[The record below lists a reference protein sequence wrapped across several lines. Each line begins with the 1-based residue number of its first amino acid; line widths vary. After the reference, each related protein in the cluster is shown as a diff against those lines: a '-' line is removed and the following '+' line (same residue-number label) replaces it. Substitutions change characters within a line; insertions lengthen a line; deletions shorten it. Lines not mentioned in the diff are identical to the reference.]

1 MSAVEIPPR
10 TREPK
15 IDIDMT
21 HLKEL
26 ERVGSPG
33 YVAPPEFPDAAV
45 PVPMPAE
52 ADGSKP
58 WSAEEKA
65 AFVLGM
71 HIFTRDF
78 RSISRLV
85 KTRSVHEIVLHYYA
99 SFKYTAGYFAWR
111 STAARW
117 GLRAEHLVSGRRQTR
132 LLALLAEAL
141 PTKTSDKLYDL
152 AEEYNACDIQVEDF
166 VLGLAAL
173 AGRDAVVSLV
183 ELDTA
188 GPTMKDGRMVVD
200 AATVEWFLSAR
211 ATTVKDHF
219 NDSIWP
225 ELEEAGWA
233 ADEAKAGGARGFH
246 PPGRAAVALEG
257 HRAVLMFLQKNP
269 EMLPFKGEA
278 LHRKELEA
286 MAGHR
291 PRRAAAIGAPFSWRS
306 QRRVVRSET
315 SYLSARPAGS
325 APGSPGHRRSSLPC
339 PKSRPA
345 APGGDSG
352 KTCANCGTF
361 STPMW
366 RKDKLTGAQVC
377 NACGIYTKNHGR
389 PRPVP
394 NPPSRPAPSAEAE
407 VVGHAGDEE
416 DAGAGAAGAAAAAG
430 AMAGAHKQAPN
441 SPPTKPRSA
450 SRRGRGAAHSGSEEE
465 SGDETHPAA
474 PPSGRHTPTCSED
487 ASAGTMNPGTPE
499 PVSPSPT
506 KGDEAVSEGE
516 VAGPPLADFMPAMQ
530 SMAYAAAQHMAGQ
543 PGMTDPAAMGH
554 FMHQMVQQACAWYSM
569 HQQHYGAG
577 GEGMLHPP
585 HHPPPG
591 MVMMPPGCPPPTSP
605 PAAPGPGAV
614 RPVAVR
620 PTPCQASHS
629 AGSKR
634 LLSTLDRLSSHEGEG
649 AGADAG
655 AGPAAKRPRAEA
667 GEHANEDVDVGGN
680 NNLHHVPKRV
690 SIF

>member
-394 NPPSRPAPSAEAE
+394 NPP
-407 VVGHAGDEE
+407 
-416 DAGAGAAGAAAAAG
+416 
-430 AMAGAHKQAPN
+430 
-441 SPPTKPRSA
+441 
-450 SRRGRGAAHSGSEEE
+450 
-465 SGDETHPAA
+465 
-474 PPSGRHTPTCSED
+474 
-487 ASAGTMNPGTPE
+487 
-499 PVSPSPT
+499 
-506 KGDEAVSEGE
+506 
-516 VAGPPLADFMPAMQ
+516 
-530 SMAYAAAQHMAGQ
+530 
-543 PGMTDPAAMGH
+543 
-554 FMHQMVQQACAWYSM
+554 
-569 HQQHYGAG
+569 
-577 GEGMLHPP
+577 
-585 HHPPPG
+585 
-591 MVMMPPGCPPPTSP
+591 
-605 PAAPGPGAV
+605 
-614 RPVAVR
+614 
-620 PTPCQASHS
+620 
-629 AGSKR
+629 
-634 LLSTLDRLSSHEGEG
+634 
-649 AGADAG
+649 
-655 AGPAAKRPRAEA
+655 
-667 GEHANEDVDVGGN
+667 
-680 NNLHHVPKRV
+680 
-690 SIF
+690 